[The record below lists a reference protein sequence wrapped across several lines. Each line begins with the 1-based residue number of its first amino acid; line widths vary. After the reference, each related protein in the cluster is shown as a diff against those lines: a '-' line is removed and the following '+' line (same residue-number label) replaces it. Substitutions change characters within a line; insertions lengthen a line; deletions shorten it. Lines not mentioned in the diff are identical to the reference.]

1 MLDGPDSEWF
11 AFQISP
17 IFSEVRHV
25 YDLPAPYGPADW
37 RRWPE
42 LKRSVLHVLNVST
55 LTPRCHNLKAIV
67 FSADQQTGRGL
78 ADTCR
83 ILQHGPEY
91 GLQLTGR
98 PADDLE
104 NFGGRGE
111 PLQRLV
117 TLAGASRE
125 LRFLGGS
132 GGTAATQLWRSAAL
146 WHFRLTA
153 ARFGLFA
160 ASSGAPCHGPPQGS
174 ELCAPPAYNGA
185 ITAGICDRRNGV
197 RPSFCV
203 ATILRTECP
212 LWVKSRHRTAFRQ
225 CPLYPRKRT
234 SRSVAGMP
242 ANEIVCPDFVTHS
255 NGIAAVVVRFV
266 PLVVLRVS

>member
-1 MLDGPDSEWF
+1 M
-11 AFQISP
+11 
-17 IFSEVRHV
+17 H
-25 YDLPAPYGPADW
+25 
-37 RRWPE
+37 
-42 LKRSVLHVLNVST
+42 
-55 LTPRCHNLKAIV
+55 RCRDPKAIG

-174 ELCAPPAYNGA
+174 ELIARLLAVARLEQGFATGEMGLGIKLHGSNPEPLMSALGQRQTSEHDWIMSALPPKADIADCY
-185 ITAGICDRRNGV
+185 
-197 RPSFCV
+197 
-203 ATILRTECP
+203 
-212 LWVKSRHRTAFRQ
+212 RH
-225 CPLYPRKRT
+225 
-234 SRSVAGMP
+234 
-242 ANEIVCPDFVTHS
+242 
-255 NGIAAVVVRFV
+255 VRFV
-266 PLVVLRVS
+266 PKAD